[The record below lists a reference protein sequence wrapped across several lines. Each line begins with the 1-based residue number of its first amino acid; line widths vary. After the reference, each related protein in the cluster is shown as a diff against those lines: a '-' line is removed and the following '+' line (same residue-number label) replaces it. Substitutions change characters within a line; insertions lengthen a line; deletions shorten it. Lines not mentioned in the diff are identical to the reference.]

1 MTNIEVIPLPLI
13 YPNMYITPLENFVE
27 KNVVMFSPDILSLI
41 NDKLDWANSDALV
54 SLFKLDNFEILGDS
68 FALLN
73 QENEDVINAM
83 IGDKEDEEKFSTL
96 NPKWLMG
103 ESIRSWDGEK
113 ETQDELIKSQIYILE
128 NYLIESKVLVFP
140 SKVYGGSAKS
150 LNKINK
156 LDYFALKFW
165 VLSPKSIS
173 KMTDSD
179 KKILEVSESPLIIM
193 LGLYK
198 MNMIHTTYQI
208 PQNLKG
214 LYNPLNKELQKHP
227 LTKNYQRD
235 DRLYLAVNRFNE
247 NQTKLDMSV
256 IRNALVHALIN
267 SKIGLMNVDMI
278 SYEIK
283 NF

>member
-1 MTNIEVIPLPLI
+1 MTNIQAIPLPLS
-13 YPNMYITPLENFVE
+13 YPNMYIVPLENFVE
-27 KNVVMFSPDILSLI
+27 KNVVMYSPDILSLI
-41 NDKLDWANSDALV
+41 NDKLDWANSDALA
-54 SLFKLDNFEILGDS
+54 SLFKLDNFQILGDS

-83 IGDKEDEEKFSTL
+83 IGNKEDEEKFSTL

-113 ETQDELIKSQIYILE
+113 EAQDELIKSQIYVLE

-150 LNKINK
+150 LNRINK
-156 LDYFALKFW
+156 IDYFALKFW
-165 VLSPKSIS
+165 VLSPKAIS
-173 KMTDSD
+173 KMTSSD
-179 KKILEVSESPLIIM
+179 KKILELSESPIIIM

-198 MNMIHTTYQI
+198 MNMTHTTYQI

-214 LYNPLNKELQKHP
+214 IYNPLNKELKKHP
-227 LTKNYQRD
+227 LTKNYQRE

-247 NQTKLDMSV
+247 NQIKLDMSV
-256 IRNALVHALIN
+256 IRNALVHALIT
-267 SKIGLMNVDMI
+267 SKIGLMNVDMV